1 MDLDLGIKVKQTGL
15 QKKYK
20 KYIKIYQKECNVQKR
35 TLPSG
40 KIDYTY
46 RAKIR
51 YKGKVYNFPS
61 KVATPEN
68 KKQLIKDVEA
78 KYDELIP
85 NRLSRE
91 EYAKLRLLPENR
103 RLKGEEFA
111 AKLNKMGKEPYYGGT
126 WNRAKVYNYDLASPR
141 TKKRIADDLGFF
153 EKRTVAEAK
162 EIIKKFSGGKH
173 FLKL

>member
-1 MDLDLGIKVKQTGL
+1 MELDEFIELVKEQQGIDLSGVLTTADKIGRPERALEKQAIDDFMERNPMAGGGMLVQPSADGSRPGYAGKMKWTKKEIQEIYKDLPEGIS
-15 QKKYK
+15 
-20 KYIKIYQKECNVQKR
+20 VQKR

-46 RAKIR
+46 RARIR
-51 YKGKVYNFPS
+51 RKGKLYTFPS

-91 EYAKLRLLPENR
+91 EYAKLRLLPENK

-111 AKLNKMGKEPYYGGT
+111 AKLN
-126 WNRAKVYNYDLASPR
+126 
-141 TKKRIADDLGFF
+141 
-153 EKRTVAEAK
+153 
-162 EIIKKFSGGKH
+162 
-173 FLKL
+173 